1 MPESSGSSPA
11 SAPRLVIDV
20 ERQLPEFRL
29 AVRLQVGT
37 EICVLF
43 GPSGVGK
50 TTTLNIIAGL
60 LAPDAGE
67 ITAGR
72 PPAFSPGPARNCLQ
86 RAGQASQHRVC
97 VPGLRPLSPSERAG
111 ERGLPACERQRDA
124 RSRAVALLD
133 RMHLA
138 HLTDRYP
145 AELSGGQQQRVAIAR
160 ALAADPQVLLLDE
173 PFSALDAG
181 VREHL
186 QRDLAA
192 LQAEL
197 RLAVIYVTHRLEDA
211 FAMGH
216 TLAVMG
222 EGQVAQV
229 GPIEEVFRR
238 PVNAGVAEIMGVRN
252 LFRARVISAGPEG
265 LTLDWDGL
273 RLEGPPQA
281 RGRRRHPDQLHPAGG
296 DQGALSRSAADRR
309 GCPQSGQPAASSRA
323 APAQASGC
331 CASRW
336 QTDTS
341 WRCASRGKPMSVCR
355 CQSGKR

>member
-1 MPESSGSSPA
+1 
-11 SAPRLVIDV
+11 
-20 ERQLPEFRL
+20 
-29 AVRLQVGT
+29 
-37 EICVLF
+37 
-43 GPSGVGK
+43 
-50 TTTLNIIAGL
+50 
-60 LAPDAGE
+60 
-67 ITAGR
+67 
-72 PPAFSPGPARNCLQ
+72 
-86 RAGQASQHRVC
+86 
-97 VPGLRPLSPSERAG
+97 
-111 ERGLPACERQRDA
+111 
-124 RSRAVALLD
+124 
-133 RMHLA
+133 MHLA
-138 HLTDRYP
+138 HLADRYP

-252 LFRARVISAGPEG
+252 LFRAKVISAGPEG
-265 LTLDWDGL
+265 LMLDWAGL
-273 RLEGPPQA
+273 RLEAPPQA
-281 RGRRRHPDQLHPAGG
+281 ASAGAILTSYIRPEEIKVLYPDRPLTGAVAHNQVGRPHRREPSQHKLPGAARRAGKRTRAGG
-296 DQGALSRSAADRR
+296 AL
-309 GCPQSGQPAASSRA
+309 PAARLRRA
-323 APAQASGC
+323 YGS
-331 CASRW
+331 
-336 QTDTS
+336 
-341 WRCASRGKPMSVCR
+341 
-355 CQSGKR
+355 QSGKR